1 MNTFGISSKQR
12 LRLCDTCLAKMM
24 GFGDLPRLHPLVPL
38 FMGQCQGGQ
47 LAL

>member
-24 GFGDLPRLHPLVPL
+24 GFGGLPRLLPLMPL
-38 FMGQCQGGQ
+38 FLGQCQGEQ